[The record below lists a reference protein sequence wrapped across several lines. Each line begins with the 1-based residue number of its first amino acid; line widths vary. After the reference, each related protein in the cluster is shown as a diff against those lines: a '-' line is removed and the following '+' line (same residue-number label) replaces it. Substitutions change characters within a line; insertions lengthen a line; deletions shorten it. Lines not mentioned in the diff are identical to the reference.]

1 MRSQPNSTLLK
12 AGFPKRNSPLIPRR
26 TRYYS
31 AMKKWIDPVKNQ
43 PAKDETLNTP
53 GDFGEFTA
61 LMRKIVNKREEEPK
75 TPSVSPVP
83 DAS

>member
-1 MRSQPNSTLLK
+1 
-12 AGFPKRNSPLIPRR
+12 
-26 TRYYS
+26 
-31 AMKKWIDPVKNQ
+31 MKKWIDPVKNQ